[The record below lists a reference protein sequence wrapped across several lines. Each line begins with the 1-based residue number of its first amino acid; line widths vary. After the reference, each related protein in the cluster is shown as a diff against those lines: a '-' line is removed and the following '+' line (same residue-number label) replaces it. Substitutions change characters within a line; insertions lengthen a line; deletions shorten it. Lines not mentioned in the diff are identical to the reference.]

1 MLAFIDEAGDTGL
14 KTNEGSSRYFVVA
27 LVVFEDHDEATRC
40 DQRISLLRTELGY
53 QERYE
58 FHFSHNSDRVRKRFL
73 EAVAPYNFFYFGFAL
88 NKDRDKLWGPGFQ
101 VKASLYKFTCG
112 TVFENAKPYLCDATV
127 VIDESGTDTFR
138 RQLGK
143 YLSSRTLDQTSRPT
157 IKKVKMQRSASN
169 NLLQLADY
177 VAGVLN
183 RKVQGKSNAAEYHR
197 YISTKEVLMRIW
209 PTP

>member
-14 KTNEGSSRYFVVA
+14 KINEGSSRYFVIG
-27 LVVFEDHDEATRC
+27 LVIFEEHKEAEAC
-40 DQRISLLRTELGY
+40 DQRIGLLRNELGY
-53 QERYE
+53 QHNFE
-58 FHFSHNSDRVRKRFL
+58 FHFGHNSDRLRKRFL
-73 EAVAPYNFFYFGFAL
+73 EAIAPYNFFYFGFAL

-101 VKASLYKFTCG
+101 VKTSLYKFTCG
-112 TVFENAKPYLCDATV
+112 MVFENAKPYLRNAIV

-143 YLSSRTLDQTSRPT
+143 YLSTKIKDDDGGAL
-157 IKKVKMQRSASN
+157 IKKVKMQKSSAN

-183 RKVQGKSNAAEYHR
+183 RKVQNKKEAGEYYR
-197 YISTKEVLMRIW
+197 YIAAKEMMLRTW
-209 PTP
+209 PA